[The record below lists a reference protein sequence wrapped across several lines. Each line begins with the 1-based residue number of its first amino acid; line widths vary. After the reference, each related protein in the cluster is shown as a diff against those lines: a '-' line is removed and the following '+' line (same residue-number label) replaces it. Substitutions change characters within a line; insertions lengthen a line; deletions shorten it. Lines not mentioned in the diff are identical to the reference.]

1 MRGRGEVSQPT
12 IRYSI
17 AEVVHL
23 EYMHFIMYSDVLSRY
38 ECYRRPLHI
47 ITIGRCERSKIE
59 VQKWCLLVMGRKSAL
74 HFKITLIEV
83 LQYSDDLWHAA
94 CLQQEETET
103 SNVTHSK
110 LPLSFPD
117 CRQGYQNWLFFCQKW
132 YNFGL
137 FFRQFANVLG
147 YYPPNCYNLGN
158 FPSLISDFG
167 IFGEILATYSETIW

>member
-47 ITIGRCERSKIE
+47 ITICRCERSKIE

-103 SNVTHSK
+103 SNVTAIIFPRLQAG
-110 LPLSFPD
+110 LPEVAI
-117 CRQGYQNWLFFCQKW
+117 FCQNC

-137 FFRQFANVLG
+137 FFRQ
-147 YYPPNCYNLGN
+147 
-158 FPSLISDFG
+158 I
-167 IFGEILATYSETIW
+167 ATI